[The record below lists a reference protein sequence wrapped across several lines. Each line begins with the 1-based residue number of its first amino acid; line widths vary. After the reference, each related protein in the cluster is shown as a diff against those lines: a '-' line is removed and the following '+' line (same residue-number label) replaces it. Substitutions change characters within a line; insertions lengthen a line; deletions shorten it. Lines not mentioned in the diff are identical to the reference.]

1 MSDFENVIG
10 KAVVDKDFRKEL
22 FEDVEGTL
30 KKHKFSLEPKEIENL
45 KSVDAKEAEGA
56 LEELEGRVS
65 KAQAAIVGWI

>member
-10 KAVVDKDFRKEL
+10 KAVVDKGFRKEL
-22 FEDVEGTL
+22 FQDVEGTL
-30 KKHKFSLEPKEIENL
+30 KKYKFSLEPKEIENL